1 MKYISIEELMVPLKD
16 CDRLVETA
24 TLLDAV
30 EAIDKAFS
38 RPHPGRLPHRTLLV
52 LGVEGGVVGL
62 VGYLDVLR
70 GLEPK
75 YRDLIGQQGMAH
87 LGFTPKFIKS
97 MLTQYHLW
105 EHPLDH
111 ICRKA
116 SNLLIRDFMYVPRA
130 DEFIRKDATLDEAV
144 HQLLMG
150 GHHALLVNKED
161 VTVGMLR
168 LSDVYEAVAD
178 RIKLCRTDG

>member
-1 MKYISIEELMVPLKD
+1 VGMAHGLLLKQNFTNHSRQPIGRRNPSEMKYISIEEMMVPLKD

-87 LGFTPKFIKS
+87 L
-97 MLTQYHLW
+97 
-105 EHPLDH
+105 
-111 ICRKA
+111 
-116 SNLLIRDFMYVPRA
+116 
-130 DEFIRKDATLDEAV
+130 
-144 HQLLMG
+144 
-150 GHHALLVNKED
+150 
-161 VTVGMLR
+161 
-168 LSDVYEAVAD
+168 
-178 RIKLCRTDG
+178 